1 MKPILCHVTYSHF
14 HWCFS
19 YRDPTKSSLMQ
30 LLVAT
35 SRQQQGVKRAR
46 WSGDWGLTGGRGRCR
61 YERKFRRKIRPVE
74 NKGLRTLYREP
85 DYKVRAVHHN
95 QAEGDAYFRRYV
107 DFALSHVPCAN
118 ARILDLGCG
127 SGWSTVAFRNAGHCA
142 FGVDLA
148 VSVEAREADKGVAY
162 VCADATTLPFRDSSM
177 DLVGMHQVLE
187 HMPHPESVLR
197 EVLRVLKPKGQL
209 VVVGP
214 NLLSVGQAI
223 KFTVLECRNMIRNRG
238 HWERTE
244 GMPRHP
250 FGNTLPENYQYL
262 FHHAWRTVKKLLG
275 EKPVNFV
282 TRTPDTQPPF
292 HGDNDASYFCNP
304 MDLLLWAKQTKT
316 AKAIRWWGD
325 GGRLNRV
332 LWPVWGGTWVI
343 LEKR

>member
-1 MKPILCHVTYSHF
+1 MKPMLCHVSYSHF

-214 NLLSVGQAI
+214 NLLSVGLAI

-244 GMPRHP
+244 ACLGIRSE
-250 FGNTLPENYQYL
+250 TL
-262 FHHAWRTVKKLLG
+262 
-275 EKPVNFV
+275 
-282 TRTPDTQPPF
+282 
-292 HGDNDASYFCNP
+292 C
-304 MDLLLWAKQTKT
+304 
-316 AKAIRWWGD
+316 
-325 GGRLNRV
+325 
-332 LWPVWGGTWVI
+332 
-343 LEKR
+343 